1 MKRIATCLAVG
12 LLLQSASLSSA
23 FAQAAKV
30 AIGYP
35 PATDFLAVY
44 VAKDKGLFDKH
55 KIDAT
60 VTRLPVVTNIPSAI
74 VSGSV
79 QIGMTTVPVL
89 LQAVD
94 GGLDFMVIAGAARHT
109 KASPFISLL
118 ARKEVKIEKPGDLA
132 GKKVGVPGI
141 NSVIDVML
149 RKWLIN
155 NKVALNRVTIIE
167 APLPQLPDLLK
178 VGTVDLVAIVEP
190 FRSRIVASDIGSIA
204 AEYFGEVDP
213 DVLVSAWMT
222 TGDWAKKNP
231 ETIKNFR
238 AAIDEG
244 LAFIKANPDEAK
256 EIERK
261 YIGFNS
267 PRFPTFENTAKPD
280 DLKVFIEIGK
290 ELRLYRTALDPQKLV
305 LPR

>member
-1 MKRIATCLAVG
+1 MMNILRLAALGCVAASYIASPAM
-12 LLLQSASLSSA
+12 AEP
-23 FAQAAKV
+23 AKV

-44 VAKDKGLFDKH
+44 VAKEKGFFANH
-55 KIDAT
+55 NIDAT
-60 VTRLPVVTNIPSAI
+60 PTKLPVVTNIPSAV
-74 VSGSV
+74 VSGSI

-94 GGLDFMVIAGAARHT
+94 GGLDFVLIAGAAHHT

-118 ARKEVKIEKPGDLA
+118 ARKDVKIEKPADIV

-141 NSVIDVML
+141 NSVIDVVF

-155 NKVALNRVTIIE
+155 NKVPVDQVKIIE

-178 VGTVDLVAIVEP
+178 GGTLDLVAIVDP
-190 FRSRIVASDIGSIA
+190 LRTRIIAGDIGYVA

-231 ETIKNFR
+231 QVVKDFR
-238 AAIDEG
+238 SAIDEG
-244 LAFIKANPDEAK
+244 LAFIKSNPDEAK
-256 EIERK
+256 EIEK
-261 YIGFNS
+261 QYLGFNS
-267 PRFPTFENTAKPD
+267 PRFPTFENKAKPE
-280 DLKVFIEIGK
+280 DLKVFISIGK
-290 ELRLYRTALDPQKLV
+290 ELGLYRTALDPAKLV
-305 LPR
+305 LP

>member
-1 MKRIATCLAVG
+1 MKRIAACFAAG
-12 LLLQSASLSSA
+12 LLLQAASLTTSL
-23 FAQAAKV
+23 AQPAKV
-30 AIGYP
+30 TIGFP
-35 PATDFLAVY
+35 PATDFLPVY
-44 VAKDKGLFDKH
+44 VAKDKGFFDKQN
-55 KIDAT
+55 IDAT
-60 VTRLPVVTNIPSAI
+60 LTRLPVVTNIPSAI

-94 GGLDFMVIAGAARHT
+94 GGLDFVIIAGAAHHT

-118 ARKEVKIEKPGDLA
+118 ARKDVKIEKPADLV
-132 GKKVGVPGI
+132 GKKIGVPGI

-155 NKVALNRVTIIE
+155 NKVPLNQVTIIE

-190 FRSRIVASDIGSIA
+190 FRTRITAGDIGYVA

-222 TGDWAKKNP
+222 NGDWAKKNP

-256 EIERK
+256 EIEK
-261 YIGFNS
+261 KHIGFTS
-267 PRFPTFENTAKPD
+267 PRFPTFENSATPG
-280 DLKVFIEIGK
+280 DLKVFINIGK
-290 ELRLYRTALDPQKLV
+290 ELGLYRTALDSQKLV

>member
-1 MKRIATCLAVG
+1 VSLTNALA
-12 LLLQSASLSSA
+12 QP
-23 FAQAAKV
+23 AKV
-30 AIGYP
+30 TIGYP
-35 PATDFLAVY
+35 PATDFLPVY
-44 VAKDKGLFDKH
+44 VAKDKGFFDKYN
-55 KIDAT
+55 IDAT
-60 VTRLPVVTNIPSAI
+60 VTRLPVVTTIPSAI

-94 GGLDFMVIAGAARHT
+94 GGLDFVIIAGAAHHT

-118 ARKEVKIEKPGDLA
+118 ARKDVKIEKPADLV
-132 GKKVGVPGI
+132 GKKIGVPGI

-178 VGTVDLVAIVEP
+178 VGTMDLVATVEP
-190 FRSRIVASDIGSIA
+190 FRTRIIATDIGYVA

-244 LAFIKANPDEAK
+244 LAFIKANPNEAK
-256 EIERK
+256 EIEKK

-267 PRFPTFENTAKPD
+267 PRFPTFENKAKPD
-280 DLKVFIEIGK
+280 DLKVFITIGK
-290 ELRLYRTALDPQKLV
+290 ELGLYRTALDPQKLV
-305 LPR
+305 LP